1 MQLLFV
7 CLYLMFDEGAIMEL
21 FNSDVINTW
30 VTETSK
36 IISGAMSLSYC
47 SSPWYNHTG
56 WLGIKHQVTY
66 YLMFFGCTSE
76 RGWSR

>member
-36 IISGAMSLSYC
+36 IISGAMSLF
-47 SSPWYNHTG
+47 
-56 WLGIKHQVTY
+56 
-66 YLMFFGCTSE
+66 YLIVHCPDITILVD
-76 RGWSR
+76 WA